1 MIKIFKKKPGKSE
14 KLLLSTREILAMHG
28 IIDKKTQD
36 ECAQVFFK
44 SNVEVMKAIAN
55 KKQLDVVLDREI
67 ARMRESLVAAGSV
80 DKDTQDDL
88 ILKFYYLLMETAGV
102 K

>member
-14 KLLLSTREILAMHG
+14 KLLLLTREILAMHG
-28 IIDKKTQD
+28 IVDKKTQD
-36 ECAQVFFK
+36 ECAQCFFK
-44 SNVEVMKAIAN
+44 SNIEVMKAIAN
-55 KKQLDVVLDREI
+55 KKQLDSVLEREI
-67 ARMRESLVAAGSV
+67 GRMRECLIKAGNC

-88 ILKFYYLLMETAGV
+88 ILKYYNILLEMAGV